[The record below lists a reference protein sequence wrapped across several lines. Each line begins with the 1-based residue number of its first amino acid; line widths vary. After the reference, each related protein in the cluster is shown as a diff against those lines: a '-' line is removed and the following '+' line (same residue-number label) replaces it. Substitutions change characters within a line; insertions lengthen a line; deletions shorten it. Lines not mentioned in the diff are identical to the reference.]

1 MYYYKKLTLE
11 QALANFH
18 KRHPEFAE
26 IERRINSNEEDIS
39 TEDFLNL
46 SREYSRL
53 AKKMPFEQVYTHQ
66 PSGDTWID
74 IVRGYCPVKLLFRCH
89 CPKKIPLQPILDVV
103 KSQKRRHKAWGPY
116 DHKLRINIYDQ
127 TLTPMIT
134 LEVDLWQDIQEE
146 KVIEDVKEAVK
157 VARTCVRTT
166 RVCRI

>member
-11 QALANFH
+11 QALARWD

-26 IERRINSNEEDIS
+26 MERQLNSNEDIS
-39 TEDFLNL
+39 TEDFLKL
-46 SREYSRL
+46 SAAYNRL
-53 AKKMPFEQVYTHQ
+53 AKTRPFEEVYEHK
-66 PSGDTWID
+66 PCGHTWID
-74 IVRGYCPVKLLFRCH
+74 IIRGYCPVKLLFRCH

-116 DHKLRINIYDQ
+116 DHMLKINIYDQ
-127 TLTPMIT
+127 SLTPMIT
-134 LEVDLWQDIQEE
+134 LEVDLWQNISEE

-157 VARTCVRTT
+157 EARTCVRTT